1 MTCGRSVVSST
12 MAIDRH
18 DITKIL
24 LKVALNTIASQ
35 TRLIYEETPYLHSYS
50 SVTFI
55 YVDNIWE
62 LFYRIQ
68 KAYLFT

>member
-1 MTCGRSVVSST
+1 MT
-12 MAIDRH
+12 INRH

-35 TRLIYEETPYLHSYS
+35 TRLMYEETPYLYSYS
-50 SVTFI
+50 TVNFI

-62 LFYRIQ
+62 LFW
-68 KAYLFT
+68 